1 MERRKQ
7 PDENR
12 MVWTSWSRKKM
23 EMDGV
28 WIANH
33 IKYRWTK
40 DRMENAKNTQMDRTK
55 EKIKGRRRKRKE
67 AAIRRRTEKGD
78 RTEAVKGLTKNT

>member
-1 MERRKQ
+1 
-7 PDENR
+7 
-12 MVWTSWSRKKM
+12 M
-23 EMDGV
+23 EMEGAR
-28 WIANH
+28 IANH
-33 IKYRWTK
+33 IKNRWME